1 MAWQN
6 HREFKS
12 WCSLILILS
21 STLSLLCPQRDRT
34 LLVAEVLADEPTH
47 SPLHRV
53 TFADGKSV
61 TRTIDA
67 RILLTAQDGGLLI
80 EGQDGKLWTVN
91 PKQLEK
97 DDATDEA
104 FQPLSADQVG
114 KQLQQELDD
123 FGIKSPSDVIL
134 TKHYVICSTAGRKYG
149 EWVGTL
155 FERLYD
161 GFQAYWK
168 AAGVELCEPEFPLPA
183 FVLKD
188 QTEFVQLATKH
199 DGPDAAVSKGYYSIE
214 TNRIV
219 MFDLSANANQA
230 PAKSFDEIRRK
241 MAASPFNVATV
252 VHEATHQI
260 AFNSGMHTRFADNP
274 VWLTEGMA
282 MFFEVPD
289 LESQS
294 GWKTVGKVNRTRLN
308 RFRDSLKQRREGSP
322 LAALIQTDDRL
333 KNVEQAETA
342 YAESWALTYFLIKT
356 RKNDYVTYL
365 KTLQSKPRL
374 KADTPEDRL
383 RDFRKAFGDDL
394 EMLDRDFK
402 RWLSRLSK

>member
-1 MAWQN
+1 MFRGINSFVLRLAVIW
-6 HREFKS
+6 S
-12 WCSLILILS
+12 VW
-21 STLSLLCPQRDRT
+21 TLSVL
-34 LLVAEVLADEPTH
+34 LADELTEPR
-47 SPLHRV
+47 LHCVSFRD
-53 TFADGKSV
+53 AQSV
-61 TRTIDA
+61 TRSIEA
-67 RILLTAQDGGLLI
+67 RLLLTAQDGGLLL
-80 EGQDGKLWTVN
+80 EGRDGQLWTVV
-91 PKQLEK
+91 PQQLLKNEP
-97 DDATDEA
+97 TDER
-104 FQPLSADQVG
+104 FQPLTGEELG
-114 KQLQQELDD
+114 KQLQLELIG
-123 FGIKSPSDVIL
+123 FGIKTPSQVVV
-134 TKHYVICSTAGRKYG
+134 TKHYVICSTAGRKYA
-149 EWVGTL
+149 EWVGIL
-155 FERLYD
+155 FERLHD
-161 GFQAYWK
+161 GFQAFWK
-168 AAGVELCEPEFPLPA
+168 TAGFELHEPEFPLAA

-188 QTEFVQLATKH
+188 QAEFVQLATKH

-219 MFDLSANANQA
+219 MFDLSATTNTA

-252 VHEATHQI
+252 IHEATHQI

-289 LESQS
+289 LDSQS

-356 RKNDYVTYL
+356 RRDDYVTYL

-374 KADTPEDRL
+374 KADTPEERL
-383 RDFRKAFGDDL
+383 RDFSKAFGDDL
-394 EMLDRDFK
+394 EMLDRDLK